1 MALDNLNNKTAV
13 ILGFARQGQALARW
27 LPTVGAKVIVSDAK
41 DFGALADV
49 LLDFI
54 HLPIEYALGGHPVSL
69 LDECDL
75 VCVSGG
81 VPLELPIIQEALQRG
96 IRVTND
102 AQLFLERCPAPVI
115 GITGSAGKTTTTT
128 LVGEMCKAAGRK
140 TWVGGNIGEVLLEE
154 LAEIK
159 PEDQVVMELSSFQL
173 ELMESSPKI
182 ACVLNVTPNHL
193 DRHGTMEAYMQAK
206 ARIFMHQEAENV
218 CIFGYDDPAANI
230 MSDQAPGRVAF
241 FSAREMVS
249 DGAFMAGQR
258 LMIVGL
264 GSPDRQPHVVCTRD
278 EIRLRGEHNLRNV
291 LAACA
296 VAGAAGIPVETIR
309 DVIRGF
315 TGVAHRLETVTV
327 IDGVMWVNDSIATAP
342 ERVMA
347 ALKSYD
353 EPLILLAGGRDKK
366 LPWDELSAL
375 IASRVRHL
383 ICFGEFGP
391 QIAEQVQ
398 AARLPGGRLE
408 KIDQFKTLDQAVR
421 RAGEAAHSGDV
432 VLLSPGG
439 TSYDAYA
446 DFAERGEHFRSLV
459 RALERKDQQNS

>member
-1 MALDNLNNKTAV
+1 MTLDNLNNKTVV

-27 LPTVGAKVIVSDAK
+27 LPEIGAKVIVSDAK

-54 HLPIEYALGGHPVSL
+54 HLPIEYALGGHPLSL
-69 LDECDL
+69 LDSCDVL
-75 VCVSGG
+75 CVSGG
-81 VPLELPIIQEALQRG
+81 VPLDLPIIQEALQRG

-102 AQLFLERCPAPVI
+102 AQLFIERCAAPVI
-115 GITGSAGKTTTTT
+115 GVTGSAGKTTTTT
-128 LVGEMCKAAGRK
+128 LIGEMVKAAGYK
-140 TWVGGNIGEVLLEE
+140 TWVGGNIGEVLLEH
-154 LAEIK
+154 LDAIQ
-159 PEDQVVMELSSFQL
+159 PGDRVIMELSSFQL
-173 ELMESSPKI
+173 ELMTTSPKI

-206 ARIFMHQEAENV
+206 AQIFLNQSENDL
-218 CIFGYDDPAANI
+218 CIFGYDDPAANLL
-230 MSDQAPGRVAF
+230 SDQARGRVGF

-249 DGAFMAGQR
+249 DGALLAGQR
-258 LMIVGL
+258 LMVVGT
-264 GSPDRQPHVVCTRD
+264 GSPDGQPHVVCTKD

-296 VAGAAGIPVETIR
+296 VAGAAGVPVEIMRETIR
-309 DVIRGF
+309 GF
-315 TGVAHRLETVTV
+315 AGVAHRLEHIAV
-327 IDGVMWVNDSIATAP
+327 IDGVLWVNDSIATAP
-342 ERVMA
+342 ERVTA

-366 LPWDELSAL
+366 LPWDELAAL
-375 IASRVRHL
+375 IANRVRYL
-383 ICFGEFGP
+383 ICFGEFGT
-391 QIAEQVQ
+391 QIAQQVQ
-398 AARLPGGRLE
+398 AARFPGGRLE

-421 RAGEAAHSGDV
+421 RAGEVARSGDV

-459 RALERKDQQNS
+459 RALERKDQSS

>member
-1 MALDNLNNKTAV
+1 MTLDNLNNKTAV

-27 LPTVGAKVIVSDAK
+27 LPGVGAKVIVSDNK

-54 HLPIEYALGGHPVSL
+54 HLPIEYALGGHPLSL

-75 VCVSGG
+75 LCVSGG
-81 VPLELPIIQEALQRG
+81 VPLELPIVQEALQRG
-96 IRVTND
+96 VRVTND

-128 LVGEMCKAAGRK
+128 LVGEMCKATGRK
-140 TWVGGNIGEVLLEE
+140 TWVGGNIGDVLLEE
-154 LAEIK
+154 LSEIK

-173 ELMESSPKI
+173 ELMEDSPQV

-206 ARIFMHQEAENV
+206 ARIFTNQDAENICV
-218 CIFGYDDPAANI
+218 FGYDDPAANI
-230 MSDQAPGRVAF
+230 MSDQSPGRVAF

-258 LMIVGL
+258 LMIVGS
-264 GSPDRQPHVVCTRD
+264 GSPDGQPHVVCTRD

-296 VAGAAGIPVETIR
+296 VAGAAGVPVEVMR
-309 DVIRGF
+309 DVIRSF
-315 TGVAHRLETVTV
+315 AGVPHRLESVAV
-327 IDGVMWVNDSIATAP
+327 IDGALWVNDSIATAP
-342 ERVMA
+342 ERVAA

-366 LPWDELSAL
+366 LPWDELAAL
-375 IASRVRHL
+375 IASRVRYL

-391 QIAEQVQ
+391 SIAEQVQ
-398 AARLPGGRLE
+398 TARLPGGRLE
-408 KIDQFKTLDQAVR
+408 RIEQFKTLDQAVR
-421 RAGEAAHSGDV
+421 RAGEVARSGDV
-432 VLLSPGG
+432 ILLSPGG